1 MARTFAV
8 NVAVHKSAAE
18 SVFFRI
24 GDEVPDWA
32 LDKVGDHVFEP
43 VDESDDVRFRDP
55 QYEEDD
61 PETKFSTP
69 ITLPPSVEGTPL
81 EEDDE
86 EEVDLDSLSK
96 AELQA
101 EAEARG
107 LDTSG
112 TKAELKE
119 RILADLDEE

>member
-1 MARTFAV
+1 MAKTFAV
-8 NVAVHKSAAE
+8 NVAVHKSPAE
-18 SVFFRI
+18 SVFFRA
-24 GDEVPDWA
+24 GDEVPEWA

-55 QYEEDD
+55 QYEDDD
-61 PETKFSTP
+61 PETKFSAP
-69 ITLPPSVEGTPL
+69 IDLPPSVDDAAA
-81 EEDDE
+81 EEE

-107 LDTSG
+107 LETSG